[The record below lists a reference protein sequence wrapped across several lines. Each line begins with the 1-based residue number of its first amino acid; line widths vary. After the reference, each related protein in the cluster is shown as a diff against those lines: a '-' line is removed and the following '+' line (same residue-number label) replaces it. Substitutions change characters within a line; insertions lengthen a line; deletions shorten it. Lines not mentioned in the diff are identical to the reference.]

1 MENFEELHISIT
13 FLLNCALAFPC
24 LLVMSSSQSPVDVTT
39 PPRYVNRS
47 TPSIPCSLILTGV
60 LILEFNHI
68 TLVKCL
74 FKVNKALLPLLNP
87 AGSSDSSFLHHLE
100 FFESVFVKRLC
111 LAQTERVTP
120 LLLQLSHVILLHFFR
135 IFTINRLFHLV
146 GTFFAKRFSRHCT
159 FVIRFAFNIFI
170 VIPSIPPDFT
180 FLSFSLP

>member
-111 LAQTERVTP
+111 LAQT
-120 LLLQLSHVILLHFFR
+120 
-135 IFTINRLFHLV
+135 
-146 GTFFAKRFSRHCT
+146 KRFSRHCT

-180 FLSFSLP
+180 FLSFSLPWWFYFC

>member
-111 LAQTERVTP
+111 LAQTEREGNALIIIVVTCYSATF
-120 LLLQLSHVILLHFFR
+120 LQD
-135 IFTINRLFHLV
+135 FHNQP
-146 GTFFAKRFSRHCT
+146 FISFSW
-159 FVIRFAFNIFI
+159 NIFCQK
-170 VIPSIPPDFT
+170 VFQA
-180 FLSFSLP
+180 LHLCY